1 MGQKKV
7 MCSGPFLLHGETQVY
22 KIEPANKTEK
32 ERKTQRSRDKDQ
44 GEKNKLRS

>member
-7 MCSGPFLLHGETQVY
+7 MCFGLFLFYGEIQVY
-22 KIEPANKTEK
+22 KIELVNKIEK